1 MMMRHLDR
9 RPTTG
14 IRLAAPLLLAAL
26 IGVVLAG
33 VTPGQDPAAQNR
45 ALYVWNLEEELEQPA
60 SLLGLAET
68 ATIQH
73 FYLAV
78 SKNMVSSMSG
88 TLAAF
93 LDDAV
98 ADGITSDAVLSEPTW
113 ALAENH
119 ESGLQR
125 VRDLLAMNRGFT
137 GPGKLAGIHIDVEV
151 HSLPEFKAAKKLL
164 GTDPE
169 ALLII
174 QDLLGQWLDFVDQ
187 VALLA
192 RAETS
197 ALSVSVIAPQ
207 WFMKADSPY
216 NLTWHGQ
223 YMNVTDHLLRIADEV
238 VVLAYY
244 YKPLKIAKRAEE
256 EVAAAA
262 APGTGTV
269 RVAINVSHKSS
280 PTETL
285 WYGGLSAMEEALAH
299 IQLTFAGEPGYG
311 GTAIHMAESLRLLY
325 E

>member
-1 MMMRHLDR
+1 MMRHQDR
-9 RPTTG
+9 GTARGTRAG
-14 IRLAAPLLLAAL
+14 VSLLLAAL
-26 IGVVLAG
+26 VGLVLAG
-33 VTPGQDPAAQNR
+33 AAPGQDPAAQNR
-45 ALYVWNLEEELEQPA
+45 ALYVWNLEEELEQPE

-68 ATIQH
+68 ATIKH

-78 SKNMVSSMSG
+78 SKTIVSSMSS
-88 TLAAF
+88 TLASF

-98 ADGITSDAVLSEPTW
+98 GDGITSDAVLSEPTW
-113 ALAENH
+113 ALSENH
-119 ESGLQR
+119 ASGLQR
-125 VRDLLAMNRGFT
+125 VADLLAMNRGFT
-137 GPGKLAGIHIDVEV
+137 GPGKLVGIHVDVEV
-151 HSLPEFKAAKKLL
+151 HALPEFKDAKKLL

-192 RAETS
+192 RAETPP
-197 ALSVSVIAPQ
+197 LQVSVIAPQ

-216 NLTWHGQ
+216 ELTWHGQ

-299 IQLTFAGEPGYG
+299 IQLTFEGEPGYG